1 MDYLLTPQN
10 LKVLESFSIVN
21 TLYAFDYDGTLAP
34 IVKDPDKAYMALEVS
49 ELLKRLSTVATIAII
64 TGRSTEDVKKF
75 FDFEPHYIIGNHGI
89 EGTHSPEELYAM
101 ELLNISWISKLSV
114 LPPGVLLEKKKY
126 SFSLHYQSDISSLLP
141 LLKELPDATLVE
153 GKSVI
158 NVVPSIG
165 MNKGQAMD
173 FVMKKGNFPF
183 GFFIGD
189 DVTDE
194 NVFIYKNSRLF
205 TVKVGENVQSHA
217 KYFIKDQLEIRDLLE
232 ALIQFQ
238 RGHL

>member
-1 MDYLLTPQN
+1 MDYLMTPQN
-10 LKVLESFSIVN
+10 LRVLESFSIVN

-34 IVKDPDKAYMALEVS
+34 IVSDPSKAYMVPEVA
-49 ELLKRLSTVATIAII
+49 ELLKKLSTVATIAII
-64 TGRSTEDVKKF
+64 TGRGADDVQKF
-75 FDFEPHYIIGNHGI
+75 FDFKPHFIIGNHGI
-89 EGTHSPEELYAM
+89 EGTHNDEELAAM
-101 ELLNISWISKLSV
+101 ETLASSWVNKLSV
-114 LPPGVLLEKKKY
+114 LPPGVRLETKKY

-141 LLKELPDATLVE
+141 LLKELPDAILVE

-158 NVVPSIG
+158 NVLPRQG

-173 FVMKKGNFPF
+173 YVMKKGNFPF

-205 TVKVGENVQSHA
+205 TVKVGKDVYSHA
-217 KYFIKDQLEIRDLLE
+217 KFYIKNQEEILDLLKS
-232 ALIQFQ
+232 LVQFQ

>member
-1 MDYLLTPQN
+1 MDYLMNPQN

-21 TLYAFDYDGTLAP
+21 TLYAFDYDGTLSP
-34 IVKDPDKAYMALEVS
+34 IVKDPANAFMAAEVS
-49 ELLKRLSTVATIAII
+49 DLLKKLSELAPVAII
-64 TGRSTEDVKKF
+64 TGRATEDVKKF
-75 FDFEPHYIIGNHGI
+75 LNFEPYSIIGNHGI
-89 EGTHSPEELYAM
+89 EGTHTPEELYAM
-101 ELLNISWISKLSV
+101 ELLNLSWINKLSV

-158 NVVPSIG
+158 NVVPRIG

-173 FVMKKGNFPF
+173 FIMKKGDFPF

-205 TVKVGENVQSHA
+205 TVKVGKSIDSHA
-217 KYFIKDQLEIRDLLE
+217 KYYIKNQLEIRDLLE
-232 ALIQFQ
+232 ALIRFQ
-238 RGHL
+238 QG